1 MQAYQGTDS
10 GELLEDIE
18 SAAIDTIELIN
29 SLLSFSRERLAAPSE
44 MPVKTIMK
52 EAKMLAR
59 RLIKDH
65 GILLTF
71 NQFNDDVRVKIDF
84 VWFKNRL
91 LNLINNAS
99 DSMEAGT
106 ITVTATVETSSSQKV
121 AGSSPRAIHI

>member
-1 MQAYQGTDS
+1 MQACQGTDS

-18 SAAIDTIELIN
+18 SAAIDAIELIN
-29 SLLSFSRERLAAPSE
+29 SLLSFSRERPAAPSE

-52 EAKMLAR
+52 EDKMLAR

-71 NQFNDDVRVKIDF
+71 NQFNDDVRVNIDF

-106 ITVTATVETSSSQKV
+106 ITVTATVETSSNQKV